1 MCNLVKIIVLVTV
14 QRTVQNLVMLWGS
27 GIMSDFQL
35 FGLST
40 SVVPLTKKEI
50 WFGKGKSL
58 CLGQVKV
65 EIPPRHP
72 QWNTERYI

>member
-14 QRTVQNLVMLWGS
+14 QRTVQNLVMLWGR
-27 GIMSDFQL
+27 GIMSDSQL

-50 WFGKGKSL
+50 LVWERKVTLFGTG
-58 CLGQVKV
+58 
-65 EIPPRHP
+65 
-72 QWNTERYI
+72 